1 MVQPRNAG
9 SDTGGKSRLP
19 NKAPSL
25 GKNTN
30 SGTGSRTGRVADPGG
45 AEVMQEDQANVQEQA
60 TGRRRVRQLP
70 GASSP
75 NRR

>member
-1 MVQPRNAG
+1 MSKESVKPG
-9 SDTGGKSRLP
+9 ESYKRLGT
-19 NKAPSL
+19 KAPSG

-30 SGTGSRTGRVADPGG
+30 SPTGSRTGRGDPGG
-45 AEVMQEDQANVQEQA
+45 AEVMQEDQANVQEQG

-70 GASSP
+70 GASAS

>member
-1 MVQPRNAG
+1 MVQPRGAG
-9 SDTGGKSRLP
+9 SDTGATPRLGR
-19 NKAPSL
+19 KAPSL
-25 GKNTN
+25 KKNTN
-30 SGTGSRTGRVADPGG
+30 NSTGSKTSKHDPGG
-45 AEVMQEDQANVQEQA
+45 VEVMQEDQANVQEQG